1 MGKTLYLLSL
11 FVLFCTIACKN
22 ENPHTDKSE
31 GIITEKDLR
40 TCPGLCCG
48 GYFIEIEG
56 TTYLADGLPF
66 DSLDITTATFPL
78 PVYLSWGIVI
88 DNLSCPTERI
98 LVCQIEAQ

>member
-1 MGKTLYLLSL
+1 
-11 FVLFCTIACKN
+11 
-22 ENPHTDKSE
+22 
-31 GIITEKDLR
+31 LR

-98 LVCQIEAQ
+98 LVCQSVFWFVKLSRNNGLTVLFELLIKESITQDKSQLEL